1 MNYLSIEK
9 ISKTY
14 GLKTLFTDISLGIDK
29 GQKVGLVAKNGM
41 GKSTLLKIIAG
52 KEVPDKGEVVLRNG
66 ITVSF
71 LDQSDSFEK
80 NQTIKSFLY
89 DNPRFDCIKRYEYLL
104 ETDPGGEAFQTAM
117 EDMTRLNAWDTEQ
130 QIHKI
135 LNALGVNDIHKN
147 MQNLSGGEIKR
158 IALSKVLLD
167 DADLIILDEPTNH
180 LDLDMIEWLEVYL
193 AQKNITLFMVTH
205 DRYFLETVC
214 NEIVEI
220 DGGTTYKY
228 TGNFS
233 YYLEKRA
240 MRYEIE
246 EQTIDK
252 AKNLMRK
259 ELEWIRRQPKA
270 RGTKQKARVDA
281 FDDIKE
287 LASQKIDKSEL
298 ELQVKHTRLGT
309 KVIEFHKV
317 SKQYGEKVLLNNFS
331 YNFKAGEKIGIVGR
345 NGVGKSTFINMIMDQ
360 VEPDSGKIV
369 IGDTIK
375 FGYYEQKGL
384 KYKEGKKV
392 IEVVKDIAEFI
403 PLEKGKVIGASQLL
417 EKFFFPKHMHYNF
430 VDDLSGGEKK
440 RLYLI
445 TILLKNPNFMILD
458 EPTNDLD
465 IYTIQ
470 TLENFLE
477 TYGGCLIVISHDRYF
492 IDKTCDHIFYMKGE
506 GEIKDIN
513 GNYTAYRDYLQ
524 EEEKAVANKKQAAPE
539 KEKTN
544 YKDKP
549 IISNNK
555 KQEYLKLEEKIAKL
569 EKEKKEVEKKMYEG
583 TPSNEEVLELG
594 EKINSL
600 STEIDEHTER
610 WMEMAEEMG
619 DAL

>member
-14 GLKTLFTDISLGIDK
+14 GLKTLFEDISFGIDK
-29 GQKVGLVAKNGM
+29 GNKVGLVAKNGT

-52 KEVPDKGEVVLRNG
+52 KETPDKGEVVLRNG
-66 ITVSF
+66 ITVAF
-71 LDQSDSFEK
+71 LDQSDSFNK
-80 NQTIKSFLY
+80 DQTIKSFLY
-89 DNPRFDCIKRYEYLL
+89 DNPKFECINRYEELL
-104 ETDPGGEAFQTAM
+104 ESDPGGEAFQKVM

-130 QIHKI
+130 QIHKV
-135 LNALGVNDIHKN
+135 LNALGVKDINKN
-147 MQNLSGGEIKR
+147 MKTLSGGEIKR

-167 DADLIILDEPTNH
+167 EADLIILDEPTNH
-180 LDLDMIEWLEVYL
+180 LDLDMIEWLEVFL
-193 AQKNITLFMVTH
+193 AQKNLTLFMVTH
-205 DRYFLETVC
+205 DRYFLETIC
-214 NEIVEI
+214 DEIIEI
-220 DGGTTYKY
+220 DAGTCFKY

-281 FDDIKE
+281 FDGIKE

-309 KVIEFHKV
+309 KVVEFHKV
-317 SKQYGEKVLLNNFS
+317 NKAYNDLILLKDFS
-331 YNFKAGEKIGIVGR
+331 YLFKAGEKIGIVGR
-345 NGVGKSTFINMIMDQ
+345 NGVGKSTFINMIMNQ
-360 VEPDSGKIV
+360 VKPDSGKIV
-369 IGDTIK
+369 LGDTVV
-375 FGYYEQKGL
+375 FGYYEQKGMS
-384 KYKEGKKV
+384 YKEGKKI

-403 PLEKGKVIGASQLL
+403 PLEKGKTIGASQLL
-417 EKFFFPKHMHYNF
+417 EKFFFPKHMHYNL
-430 VDDLSGGEKK
+430 VESLSGGEKK

-470 TLENFLE
+470 ALENFLE

-492 IDKTCDHIFYMKGE
+492 IDKTCDHIFYMKGA

-513 GNYTAYRDYLQ
+513 GNYTAYREELLL
-524 EEEKAVANKKQAAPE
+524 EEKEKAGANKKKPAVTEEKPSH
-539 KEKTN
+539 KEK
-544 YKDKP
+544 P
-549 IISNNK
+549 AISNNK
-555 KQEYLKLEEKIAKL
+555 KQEYHKLEQNIANL
-569 EKEKKEVEKKMYEG
+569 EKKKKDLEAKMYAG
-583 TPSNEEVLELG
+583 SMSNEEVLEIG
-594 EKINSL
+594 EKINALNS
-600 STEIDEHTER
+600 EIDNKTMDWLEL
-610 WMEMAEEMG
+610 AELMG
-619 DAL
+619 